1 MDAPGRPT
9 LVTANTVVSALPA
22 TAFSIIVGVAGAGQ
36 TIKLHD
42 CTTVG
47 AAAAG
52 NEKFRIAT
60 DAVGDFDFGNAGAYF
75 EKGIVAIVSGG
86 TPVATV
92 VAG

>member
-9 LVTANTVVSALPA
+9 LVTTTAVVSAVPA
-22 TAFSIIVGVAGAGQ
+22 SVFGVVVGVLAGTQ

-42 CTTVG
+42 CTTTG
-47 AAAAG
+47 AASAG

-60 DAVGDFDFGNAGAYF
+60 DAVGSIPIIGGAYF
-75 EKGIVAIVSGG
+75 EKGVVAVVSGG

-92 VAG
+92 ITG